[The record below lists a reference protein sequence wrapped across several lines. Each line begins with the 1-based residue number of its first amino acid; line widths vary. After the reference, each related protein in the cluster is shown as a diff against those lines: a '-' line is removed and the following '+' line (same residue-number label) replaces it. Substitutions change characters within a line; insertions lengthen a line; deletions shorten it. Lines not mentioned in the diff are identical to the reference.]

1 MKKKSIGKL
10 GEDLATIYLNRMGYK
25 ILARN
30 FRCRVGEVDIIAKDV
45 EEIVFIE
52 VKTRT
57 NNIYGEPS
65 EAVDYIKKENI
76 IKTANYYLYINKL
89 YNKSIRFDVIEVFLS
104 NKFHINHIKQIE
116 L

>member
-1 MKKKSIGKL
+1 MKKKRIGKL
-10 GEDLATIYLNRMGYK
+10 GEDLAVIYLKRIGYK
-25 ILARN
+25 ILERN

-57 NNIYGEPS
+57 NNTYGEPS
-65 EAVDYIKKENI
+65 EAVDYIKKEHI
-76 IKTANYYLYINKL
+76 IKTANYYLYKNKL

>member
-1 MKKKSIGKL
+1 MKKKSVGKL

-30 FRCRVGEVDIIAKDV
+30 FRCRAGEIDIIAKDI

-65 EAVDYIKKENI
+65 EAVDYIKKEHM

-89 YNKSIRFDVIEVFLS
+89 YNKSIRFDVIEAFLS

>member
-1 MKKKSIGKL
+1 MKKKRIGKF
-10 GEDLATIYLNRMGYK
+10 GEDLAVIYLKRIGYK
-25 ILARN
+25 ILERN

-57 NNIYGEPS
+57 NNTYGEPS
-65 EAVDYIKKENI
+65 EAVDYIKKEHI
-76 IKTANYYLYINKL
+76 IKTANYYLYKNKL

>member
-10 GEDLATIYLNRMGYK
+10 GEDLAVIYLNRMGYK
-25 ILARN
+25 ILERN
-30 FRCRVGEVDIIAKDV
+30 FRCRAGEVDIIAKDV

-57 NNIYGEPS
+57 NNTYGEPS
-65 EAVDYIKKENI
+65 EAVDYIKKEHI
-76 IKTANYYLYINKL
+76 IKTANYYLYKNKL